1 MESFRVLIRTAVMAT
16 RAPALR
22 SIPAVKQSR
31 SPVSRTQVEAVIS
44 RSVASFG
51 LVFALQSI
59 PQFVAQ
65 INEARLLWL
74 AIVATAV
81 YASIFV
87 AFVLSLVRRRVRQ
100 SQVLVAL
107 IFIAALVTWP
117 LAVENVGEV
126 STGRHWLYQLLTV
139 ATAMAAIGFSTRIAT
154 LYLFVATIAY
164 GVIRITPPGGAEH
177 WVQAMLES
185 IYALILG
192 GAIVVIVA
200 MLRNAAAAVDVAQS
214 TALDRYSFAVRQHAT
229 EVERVQVDSIVHD
242 SVLTTLLSAA
252 RSFTPEAKALAATMA
267 GNAIGHLREAALVSP
282 DDGSTVRVS
291 AVADRIAEAA
301 SSMGAKFELRTRP
314 LGAWVMP
321 ALAADAVHAAAVQA
335 MVNTIHHAGT
345 SDDVSRWLTLRG
357 THTGGIE
364 IEVGD
369 TGAGF
374 VFVDV
379 PSERMGVRVS
389 IIERVANAGG
399 VAEIDSV
406 VGEGT
411 VITIRW
417 PKGEPPARIG
427 ADEPRS
433 LGEFSPGDHPLD
445 SHSLGENS

>member
-1 MESFRVLIRTAVMAT
+1 MAT

-22 SIPAVKQSR
+22 SIPSVKQSR

-59 PQFVAQ
+59 PQFIDQ
-65 INEARLLWL
+65 IDEARILWL

-81 YASIFV
+81 YASILV
-87 AFVLSLVRRRVRQ
+87 AFVLSLVSRRVRQ
-100 SQVLVAL
+100 AHVMVAL

-117 LAVENVGEV
+117 LAVENVADV
-126 STGRHWLYQLLTV
+126 SAGRHWLYQLLTV

-154 LYLFVATIAY
+154 LYLFVATMAY

-252 RSFTPEAKALAATMA
+252 RAFTPEAKALSATMA
-267 GNAIGHLREAALVSP
+267 ANAIGHLREAALVSP
-282 DDGSTVRVS
+282 DDGSTVRVR
-291 AVADRIAEAA
+291 AVADRISEAA
-301 SSMGAKFELRTRP
+301 LAMGAPFELRTRP

-335 MVNTIHHAGT
+335 MVNSIQHAGNGDT
-345 SDDVSRWLTLRG
+345 VSRWVTLRG
-357 THTGGIE
+357 TQAGGIE

-374 VFVDV
+374 AFVDV
-379 PSERMGVRVS
+379 PSERMGLRVS

-406 VGEGT
+406 AGEGT
-411 VITIRW
+411 VIAIRW
-417 PKGEPPARIG
+417 PKGEPPARVG
-427 ADEPRS
+427 ADNPVTFEELS
-433 LGEFSPGDHPLD
+433 
-445 SHSLGENS
+445 

>member
-1 MESFRVLIRTAVMAT
+1 MAT

-22 SIPAVKQSR
+22 SIPSVKQSR

-51 LVFALQSI
+51 VVFALQSI
-59 PQFVAQ
+59 PQFIDQ
-65 INEARLLWL
+65 IDEARLLWL

-81 YASIFV
+81 YASIVV
-87 AFVLSLVRRRVRQ
+87 AFVLSLVNRRVRQ
-100 SQVLVAL
+100 AHVLVAL

-117 LAVENVGEV
+117 LAVESATAV
-126 STGRHWLYQLLTV
+126 SAGRHWLYQLLTV
-139 ATAMAAIGFSTRIAT
+139 ATAMAAIGFSTRVAS
-154 LYLFVATIAY
+154 LYLFVATAAY

-252 RSFTPEAKALAATMA
+252 RAFTPEAKALAATMA
-267 GNAIGHLREAALVSP
+267 TNAIGHLKEAALVSP
-282 DDGSTVRVS
+282 DDGSTVRVA
-291 AVADRIAEAA
+291 AVADRISDAA
-301 SSMGAKFELRTRP
+301 LAMGAPFELRKRP

-335 MVNTIHHAGT
+335 MVNSIQHAGVGD
-345 SDDVSRWLTLRG
+345 SVSRWVTVRG
-357 THTGGIE
+357 TEPGGIE

-374 VFVDV
+374 AFVDV
-379 PSERMGVRVS
+379 PSERMGLRVS
-389 IIERVANAGG
+389 IVERVANAGG

-406 VGEGT
+406 AGEGT
-411 VITIRW
+411 VIAIRW
-417 PKGEPPARIG
+417 PKGEPPARVG
-427 ADEPRS
+427 AD
-433 LGEFSPGDHPLD
+433 SPVTFEEL
-445 SHSLGENS
+445 S